1 MPSRNSDSEYSDN
14 MSNISEYSD
23 TILDSGTMLD
33 KMNNIKNNRKYE
45 SKQKT
50 KEVWE
55 TQYDE
60 MTYDNPDGFVASNN
74 TNKNT
79 TGKNADVKR
88 LELSRQMELDGGYSL
103 FDTNTDGTY
112 GIMDVNEFTHNN
124 MKPFFRRGPNQINED
139 AQYMVNKMKLDTF
152 TGSADNPEWKHKVE
166 SVPLFSPIMGLT
178 NINGDPVRTDEFKN
192 RLLVSNMKRNEL
204 PFQQVKITP
213 GLNLG
218 YNEVNKQGYQ
228 DMYLPMPKTVDMLRT
243 ANNPK
248 KSYRSY
254 VGPGQKGS
262 KGPING
268 NVSQYKT
275 PKFKEYG
282 KNDMVKSKSY
292 INAPGIAGEYDKRNI
307 ATVNRGTVATPAVGP
322 ANNLN
327 SGNTPNKMKSN
338 FSESRKENY
347 KYDNPRN
354 IASITKGQGHN
365 NNSFVQDPTK
375 RNEHEKNNYA
385 GNISSAREQITAVD
399 WNDLP
404 DATKR
409 TLIENMTNA
418 GNITGQTNSNAFN
431 YNDVN
436 DPTKRNL
443 TEKNI
448 QNGYLTGQ
456 TNSNSFNY
464 NDVNDP
470 TKRNLTERN
479 IQNGN
484 LTGQTNSNAFN
495 YNDINDPTKRNLT
508 ERNIQNGNLTGQTN
522 SNAFNYND
530 INDPTKRNLTE
541 RNIQNGNITGQTNSN
556 AFNYND
562 VRDPTKRNI
571 TERKTQNG
579 NITGQTNSN
588 AFNYNDTPD
597 PTIRNITE
605 KNKYNGNVNSTT
617 KSNAFNYNDTPDPT
631 IRNLTEKNKYNGNI
645 NSTTQ
650 SNAFNYNDTPD
661 PTIRNLTEK
670 NKYNGN
676 INSTT
681 QSNAFN
687 YNDTPD
693 PTIRNMTEKNK
704 YNGNIINTTK
714 SNAFNYNDTP
724 DPTKRNLVEKNK
736 YNGNVVNKNR
746 QITAINWDDIPD
758 ITKRNLHE
766 QNKRAGH
773 IKSMQQEYKTVNWND
788 IPDPTKRNLH
798 EQNKRAGHIHSS
810 RSEHTAIDWNDIP
823 DTTKREQTQ
832 GSIIGAANNPNG
844 QGTRKNYAN
853 MQLNTKDKLEINS
866 APTQVNQNKGWT
878 TDYTTFR
885 LKNSLD
891 IDWDPTPDRNII
903 YSNNTKPETN
913 NYITSNRTIKNNRI
927 MSYIDENLK
936 GNLLVI

>member
-1 MPSRNSDSEYSDN
+1 MPSRNSDTEYSDSDN
-14 MSNISEYSD
+14 VSNISEYSD
-23 TILDSGTMLD
+23 TILDANSMLD

-166 SVPLFSPIMGLT
+166 SAPLFSPIMGLT

-354 IASITKGQGHN
+354 IALITKGQGHN

-409 TLIENMTNA
+409 TLIENITNA
-418 GNITGQTNSNAFN
+418 GNITGQTNSNAFNYNDVNDPTKRNLTERNIQNSNITGQTNSNAFN

-456 TNSNSFNY
+456 TNSN
-464 NDVNDP
+464 
-470 TKRNLTERN
+470 
-479 IQNGN
+479 
-484 LTGQTNSNAFN
+484 
-495 YNDINDPTKRNLT
+495 
-508 ERNIQNGNLTGQTN
+508 
-522 SNAFNYND
+522 
-530 INDPTKRNLTE
+530 
-541 RNIQNGNITGQTNSN
+541 

-562 VRDPTKRNI
+562 VRDPTKRNL

-605 KNKYNGNVNSTT
+605 KNKYNGNINSTT
-617 KSNAFNYNDTPDPT
+617 K
-631 IRNLTEKNKYNGNI
+631 
-645 NSTTQ
+645 

-704 YNGNIINTTK
+704 YNGNINSTTQSNAFNYNDTPDPTIRNLTEKNKYNSNINSTTQ

-913 NYITSNRTIKNNRI
+913 NYITSSRTIKNNRI
-927 MSYIDENLK
+927 TSYIDENLK